1 MSLLN
6 KNHNPKEQPYP
17 LLDVSPYF
25 PSAPN
30 DATTAKAENDFMSIS
45 LKKYTEGNRNYPLRA
60 INSECSNLMYL
71 GYTTL
76 TTYDACMINDNSTIQ
91 IDWKLTKMRP
101 VAFCFR
107 PSTSIERFP
116 DSIRIFGYST
126 IGNIKKVS
134 KIAQISAITQGI
146 YESGIFYI
154 NETQSKFFDGLKIQ
168 YGTGSDYD
176 SASIGTLKILAYPQ
190 DWNNEI
196 QNSYN
201 QHILSLFD
209 YAAATTNPE
218 KGQVNYT

>member
-25 PSAPN
+25 PSSPY

-45 LKKYTEGNRNYPLRA
+45 LSKYTTGSRNYPLRA
-60 INSECSNLMYL
+60 INNESSNLMYL
-71 GYTTL
+71 GNTTL
-76 TTYDACMINDNSTIQ
+76 TTYDACLIKDKSTIE
-91 IDWKLTKMRP
+91 INWKLTKMRP
-101 VAFCFR
+101 IAFCFR
-107 PSTSIERFP
+107 PSSQLEYFP
-116 DSIRIFGYST
+116 DFIKIFGYST
-126 IGNIKKVS
+126 FGKIKKVS
-134 KIAQISAITQGI
+134 KIAQISAITAGI
-146 YESGIFYI
+146 YESGIFHI
-154 NETQSKFFDGLKIQ
+154 NEMQPKFFDGLKIQ
-168 YGTGSDYD
+168 YGIGSKDNT
-176 SASIGTLKILAYPQ
+176 ASIGTLKILAYPQ